1 MEKVITKVYSCK
13 GCGITVMLD
22 SFTDEKTTLA
32 MIEKNPYCDG
42 CEDQLK
48 FFIFNHN

>member
-1 MEKVITKVYSCK
+1 MEKLITKVYSCK
-13 GCGITVMLD
+13 GCKITVMLD

-42 CEDQLK
+42 CEDQLT
-48 FFIFNHN
+48 FFVFNHN